1 MRWTRMRWNM
11 ARAALL
17 VGALMSVAGAS
28 MADTQNT
35 GAETGRAETEG
46 AAAQKFSRLSET
58 KGLTAFDLDGEAL
71 DFSTWVPE
79 RFLWSEAQDVPVEF
93 APAALF
99 STFEQVRIGYD
110 PLERD
115 RYEVRLYR
123 ATLYP
128 DRVALAVSYARLL
141 ARVWSS
147 TDFGMSAPDPM
158 FGEVLGGTD
167 ASGAM
172 MVNRISVWRRGEEL
186 LILRQRF
193 EAERFENYA
202 EDMAKMVGSLSFKTA
217 LDTPLVGDD
226 APVRALATRSGAPW
240 MARFPAHWQEIDA
253 PLDLG
258 AKGVFSF
265 WRDTAD
271 AKGNL
276 AAMIASV
283 PAPADLPNGPPGD
296 ASFNDLA
303 DTAAAMAHMAL
314 GQLAPDQPFTLAPV
328 EASRIGDLAQTTA
341 FNALYTFRVE
351 LGEAKALVKL
361 DVMLAYGKDGQ
372 LLSFATVAPAGTD
385 LYLEGTSM
393 HASYVQKILLETLT
407 AYFGAGQ
414 AQ

>member
-1 MRWTRMRWNM
+1 MRWARMQWSA
-11 ARAALL
+11 ARLALL
-17 VGALMSVAGAS
+17 IGALMGAAGGS
-28 MADTQNT
+28 MADTQNS
-35 GAETGRAETEG
+35 GAETGGVAE
-46 AAAQKFSRLSET
+46 QKFSRLNET

-79 RFLWSEAQDVPVEF
+79 RFLWSQARDVPAEF

-99 STFEQVRIGYD
+99 SAFEQVRIGYD

-141 ARVWSS
+141 ARVWTA

-158 FGEVLGGTD
+158 FGEVFGGTD
-167 ASGAM
+167 ASGVM
-172 MVNRISVWRRGEEL
+172 MVNRISVWRRGGEL

-193 EAERFENYA
+193 EAERFKNYA
-202 EDMAKMVGSLSFKTA
+202 EDMAKMVGSLTFKTVV
-217 LDTPLVGDD
+217 DTPLVGDD
-226 APVRALATRSGAPW
+226 APVRALTTRSGAPW
-240 MARFPAHWQEIDA
+240 VARFPEHWEEIGA
-253 PLDLG
+253 PMDLG
-258 AKGVFSF
+258 AKGTFSF

-283 PAPADLPNGPPGD
+283 PAPADLPNGPPGN
-296 ASFNDLA
+296 APFNDLA

-314 GQLAPDQPFTLAPV
+314 DQLAPDQPFTLAPV
-328 EASRIGDLAQTTA
+328 EASSIGELTQTTV
-341 FNALYTFRVE
+341 FNALYTFHVE

-372 LLSFATVAPAGTD
+372 LLSFVTVAPAGTD

-393 HASYVQKILLETLT
+393 HASYVQKALLETLT
-407 AYFGAGQ
+407 AYFGATQ
-414 AQ
+414 AH